1 MLSKSEIPN
10 TAFHHKLEVI
20 LEQYYEWLKVHNYRV
35 QTIHGYKKCLK
46 KFFQYI
52 QAQDSIS
59 MLEHITP
66 KVIYA
71 FQSDLFHHED
81 EEGNR
86 FSMSTQLGIL
96 STLRGFFK
104 YLYDS
109 GRLAYDP
116 SSTIKMPKRPHR
128 LPYVPSL
135 EEITKLL
142 SAVDTTTPMGFRDRT
157 IMEVLYATGMRAG
170 ELCAL
175 CQYDVDLNQNQLSIR
190 EGKGNKE
197 RLIPLGEIAGR
208 YMQEYLTAV
217 RPELAKDA
225 GPSAR
230 LRAGIDEVFL
240 SKHGKALLKTDMS
253 QMIRKYRDL
262 AQIEAQLTPHS
273 LRHACASHLLK
284 SGCDI
289 RYIQQLLGHASL
301 STTQLY
307 TKVEISDLKSVHQ
320 RFHPRERLADEL

>member
-1 MLSKSEIPN
+1 MESLEL
-10 TAFHHKLEVI
+10 FHHKLEVI
-20 LEQYYEWLKVHNYRV
+20 LEQYYEWLKVHGYRV
-35 QTIHGYKKCLK
+35 QTVSGYRKCLK

-52 QAQDSIS
+52 KEQDSIS

-71 FQSDLFHHED
+71 FQADLFHHED

-104 YLYDS
+104 YLYDTE
-109 GRLAYDP
+109 RLAYDP
-116 SSTIKMPKRPHR
+116 SSTIKMPKRPHH

-135 EEITKLL
+135 EEIAKLL
-142 SAVDTTTPMGFRDRT
+142 SAVDTSTTLGFRDRA
-157 IMEVLYATGMRAG
+157 IMEVLYASGIRAG

-175 CQYDVDLNQNQLSIR
+175 CQYDVDLNQNQMNIR
-190 EGKGNKE
+190 EGKGGKE
-197 RLIPLGEIAGR
+197 RLVPLGEIAGR
-208 YMQEYLTAV
+208 YLQEYLVAI
-217 RPELAKDA
+217 RPELVHDQ
-225 GPSAR
+225 GV
-230 LRAGIDEVFL
+230 DEIFL
-240 SKHGKALLKTDMS
+240 SRHGRALLKTDMS

-262 AQIEAQLTPHS
+262 AGIEGQLTPHS

-284 SGCDI
+284 AGCDI

-301 STTQLY
+301 STTQHY
-307 TKVEISDLKSVHQ
+307 TKVEISDLKTVHA
-320 RFHPRERLADEL
+320 RCHPRERLADEL